1 MENNPV
7 HPKSRFLFVLLL
19 IASNV
24 FSAFS
29 LQAKNNFPGLTPVF
43 VPADSLVIRQKK
55 FMDPC
60 TLNEAWAKGSLNNSY
75 DPHQQLIYEV
85 EIEAGRLICQI
96 DAFHNQ
102 ALTIIVMDQYCRQ
115 MALIDMPMVKKNYLH
130 LDIAAWDCGKYAIMI
145 VDTHGE
151 LGFYHFTLE

>member
-7 HPKSRFLFVLLL
+7 HLKSRFVFVLLL
-19 IASNV
+19 VTTI

-29 LQAKNNFPGLTPVF
+29 LQAKNNFPGITPVSNTG
-43 VPADSLVIRQKK
+43 DTLVIRQKK

-85 EIEAGRLICQI
+85 EIESGRLICQV

-102 ALTIIVMDQYCRQ
+102 ALTIIVMNQYCGQ
-115 MALIDMPMVKKNYLH
+115 MTLIDMPVVKKNYLH
-130 LDIAAWDCGKYAIMI
+130 LDIAAWDCGKYTIML